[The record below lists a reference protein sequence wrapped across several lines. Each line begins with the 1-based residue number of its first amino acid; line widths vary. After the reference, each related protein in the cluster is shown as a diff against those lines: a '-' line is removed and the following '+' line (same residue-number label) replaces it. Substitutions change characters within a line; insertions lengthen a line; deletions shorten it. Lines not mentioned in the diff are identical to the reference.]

1 MLASLLSLPSAAVS
15 GTASFLSNRRKGLT
29 YTAGALGGA
38 YVLGQWAVHKVV
50 ESAERGRKENWERD
64 DLSRR
69 FSLNLQDSQFTVL
82 ALVPTVAAQLQH
94 ELDVEARSK
103 ALSELARR
111 EKERRAEEAR
121 RAAEEEEAQARAAQK
136 EEEEQARREEEE
148 EAEQTK
154 DDETEA
160 VDPLEPVVEREAGPA
175 EVPAS
180 AAFADGVDG
189 SSSAV
194 SAPASVT
201 ASDATPKP
209 VPASASLNPA
219 APAFQPR
226 GTPSP
231 ALDSVSAP
239 TPDATPVVSIVEQ
252 DGSGSVLGKSWAE
265 VVKTAPPLQDAPI
278 VVADEP
284 TPTVEA
290 NGVHTDEQNAATSRV
305 ADVVA
310 DEPTPAVEANGLH
323 ADEPNAAT
331 SPVAD
336 DEPGVKGEEPVAP
349 SDPEPQ
355 QPEKSKVELW
365 SEIKLLSFTRLI
377 TSLYVL
383 VLLTLQ
389 THVQLALLGRASYV
403 DSLLSTLPP
412 RTPSPRPSAVPCTTS
427 EVLPAQLKPTDTE
440 DCDLERALYEAKRL
454 PPTADERREEKERER
469 KDLERKYLTFSWW
482 LLHEG
487 WKTVRERVEAA
498 VEGVVGPMG
507 LKAPLVYGELGA
519 LFGEIRRRI
528 EQDADGTP
536 FDFSP
541 AIHPPT
547 VALEVQTLI
556 SGGSYVPSP
565 PPSSAS
571 HSLPPSGRRARPD
584 PITPSLRSL
593 LNETNDALDS
603 PDGVLVRALVLDRAF
618 SLVVEKLEP
627 AFATAAPGTSAD
639 AADESRGAR
648 FEDVTEKQARL
659 ASVLPLV
666 TRLAAGDGGVL
677 ASGVNGNDFVEALE
691 DVRELRE
698 FSAVLY
704 GSWDR
709 DNLGASCVL

>member
-15 GTASFLSNRRKGLT
+15 GTASFLANRRKGLT

-38 YVLGQWAVHKVV
+38 YVLGQWAIHKVV

-64 DLSRR
+64 DLTRR

-82 ALVPTVAAQLQH
+82 ALVPTVATQLQH

-103 ALSELARR
+103 ALSDLARR
-111 EKERRAEEAR
+111 EKERRAEEAH
-121 RAAEEEEAQARAAQK
+121 RAQEEEEAKAKAAQ
-136 EEEEQARREEEE
+136 EEEERVRAEEERRRH
-148 EAEQTK
+148 EAEHAAGEATAGV
-154 DDETEA
+154 TGEA
-160 VDPLEPVVEREAGPA
+160 VESQEPVSNGEADLPD
-175 EVPAS
+175 ES
-180 AAFADGVDG
+180 AAAGLANGGDESAYATPSSAP
-189 SSSAV
+189 SSSNGDAV
-194 SAPASVT
+194 PPA
-201 ASDATPKP
+201 
-209 VPASASLNPA
+209 ASASLNPA

-226 GTPSP
+226 
-231 ALDSVSAP
+231 
-239 TPDATPVVSIVEQ
+239 ATPPPAPEPASASADEPAFAASIVEQ

-265 VVKTAPPLQDAPI
+265 VVKTAPPAQDAPV

-284 TPTVEA
+284 APTVEA
-290 NGVHTDEQNAATSRV
+290 NGVHA
-305 ADVVA
+305 
-310 DEPTPAVEANGLH
+310 
-323 ADEPNAAT
+323 
-331 SPVAD
+331 
-336 DEPGVKGEEPVAP
+336 EEPVEATNPVANGEPNGAKEKEPAAP
-349 SDPEPQ
+349 SEPEVQ

-365 SEIKLLSFTRLI
+365 SEIKLLSFTRLV

-383 VLLTLQ
+383 VLLSLQ

-412 RTPSPRPSAVPCTTS
+412 RTPSPRSSTLPLSSADD
-427 EVLPAQLKPTDTE
+427 LPEALKPSDIE
-440 DCDLERALYEAKRL
+440 DPDLERALYEAKRL
-454 PPTADERREEKERER
+454 PPTADERVAEKEQER

-487 WKTVRERVEAA
+487 WKVVRDRVEGA

-528 EQDADGTP
+528 EQDEDGKP

-547 VALEVQTLI
+547 IALEIQTLI

-565 PPSSAS
+565 PPSSSSAS
-571 HSLPPSGRRARPD
+571 FPPTARRSSPD

-603 PDGVLVRALVLDRAF
+603 PDGALVRALSLDRVFA
-618 SLVVEKLEP
+618 LVVEKLEP
-627 AFATAAPGTSAD
+627 AFTTPAPG
-639 AADESRGAR
+639 ADESRGAR

-659 ASVLPLV
+659 AGILPLV
-666 TRLAAGDGGVL
+666 TRLAASEGGVL
-677 ASGVNGNDFVEALE
+677 SSGVNGNEFVDALE